1 MNTYH
6 THGRKIVHAETF
18 TDAARIFSQ
27 RIARAEYG
35 RRGDCRTCRA
45 ESYSKD
51 GSRVEFSAF
60 IGRTRG
66 NETTGRNVMFT
77 VYSNAQ

>member
-18 TDAARIFSQ
+18 GDAARIFAT
-27 RIARAEYG
+27 RMAHAEYG
-35 RRGDCRTCRA
+35 RRGDCRTCRV

-66 NETTGRNVMFT
+66 NCSTGHNVMFT
-77 VYSNAQ
+77 VYSESK